1 MKLLVNR
8 LFWAIAGILLRLRYR
23 VTVEEADA
31 LAALDG
37 PTLVLPNHPAYVDPA
52 LVLSHLRLGRSLRP
66 LVFSGIYRLLP
77 LRPLMAMV
85 DAFEVPDL
93 SAQSRDAQAK
103 TLGMID
109 AVVERI
115 HRGDSFLIYPSGRLQ
130 RGNREV
136 VGSARAIHEIL
147 SRCPEVNVVLVRT
160 RGVWGSSF
168 SCAATGALPSLVPT
182 ILRNLGWAL
191 AALLVFLPR
200 RKVTIHAEVLAP
212 RTLPFATREQTNAF
226 LEGWYNIDGPQEPL
240 FVRSSHLFGPTEGKY
255 AAAVALPAVDPAT
268 IDPKTIRLVND
279 LVQGQ
284 LGREVDAGDLTFD
297 TTLESLGMDSLDRMD
312 ATLKVEQQFGFH
324 NAAVVN
330 TLGELWS
337 LADGKL
343 AGEGKEEPIPVPPAW
358 FAPPRSTDSP
368 AVLAGTVAEAFV
380 RRALLAPAQA
390 AVADRISGVLPAR
403 RLLVGASLMARRFA
417 TWPEKHVGIMLPAS
431 VAADIVFFA
440 LHMAGKTPVMMN
452 WTTGPANLAHGVKV
466 TGTRR
471 IVTSKKLID
480 RLGIEV
486 AGAEYEYLEAIR
498 GGIGK
503 GEQVSTLL
511 GTILNPGGILR
522 ALPKQDPDEPAV
534 FLFTSGSESAPKT
547 VPLSHTN
554 LITNITDSLEV
565 IEATASDSL
574 LGFLPPFH
582 SFGLTGNVLLPHLT
596 GIRSVRHADPT
607 DARGLVQTIRAYQ
620 PTLLFTTP
628 TFLSYILA
636 VSKAGDLKSL
646 RRIITGAEK
655 CPDAVFDQAQALAPE
670 GVILEGYGIT
680 ECSPVLAANRVGDR
694 HRGSIGR
701 PVRHVD
707 IRIVDVDSGEPV
719 ATGETGML
727 LAAGPSI
734 FSGYLNHD
742 GPSPFV
748 ELEGRQWYR
757 TGDLVV
763 ADADNRLSFKGRLK
777 RFLKAGGEMISLP
790 ALEEPFSRRHAP
802 DENGPKVAVEG
813 IETPGG
819 RHITLFTTFPLALR
833 EASQILLED
842 GLRGV
847 MRLDEVRQ
855 IERIPILGTG
865 KTDYKELRRLVTEA
879 VAPHG

>member
-1 MKLLVNR
+1 MKLLLNR
-8 LFWAIAGILLRLRYR
+8 LFWTISGILLRLRYR
-23 VTVEEADA
+23 VTVEGAEGLSA
-31 LAALDG
+31 LKG
-37 PTLVLPNHPAYVDPA
+37 PTLVLPNHPAYIDPP
-52 LVLSHLRLGRSLRP
+52 LVLSHLRLGKALRP
-66 LVFSGIYRLLP
+66 LVFSGIYRLIP

-103 TLGMID
+103 TLEMID
-109 AVVERI
+109 AVVARI
-115 HRGDSFLIYPSGRLQ
+115 GRGDSFLIYPSGRLQ
-130 RGNREV
+130 RGNAEV
-136 VGSARAIHEIL
+136 VGSARAVHEL
-147 SRCPEVNVVLVRT
+147 LWRCPDLNVVLVRT
-160 RGVWGSSF
+160 RGLWGSSF
-168 SCAATGALPSLVPT
+168 GCAATGAPPSLVPT
-182 ILRNLGWAL
+182 MLRNLGWAL

-200 RKVTIHAEVLAP
+200 RKVTIHVEVLP
-212 RTLPFATREQTNAF
+212 KRTLPKASREQTNAF
-226 LEGWYNIDGPQEPL
+226 LEGWYNVDGPQQPA
-240 FVRSSHLFGPTEGKY
+240 FVRYSHFFGPTAGHY
-255 AAAVALPAVDPAT
+255 AASAALPSIDPAT

-279 LVQGQ
+279 LVQGH
-284 LGREVDAGDLTFD
+284 LGRELDPRELAFD
-297 TTLESLGMDSLDRMD
+297 TTLEALGMDSLDRMD

-324 NAAVVN
+324 NPSVLN
-330 TLGELWS
+330 TLGELWA

-343 AGEGKEEPIPVPPAW
+343 SGGDTEEAIPVPAAW
-358 FAPPRSTDSP
+358 FAPPRSTDAP

-380 RRALLAPAQA
+380 RRALVAPTEP
-390 AVADRISGVLPAR
+390 AVADRISGVLPSR

-417 TWPEKHVGIMLPAS
+417 AWPEKHVGVMLPAS

-466 TGTRR
+466 TGTQR
-471 IVTSKKLID
+471 IITSKKLVD

-486 AGAEYEYLEAIR
+486 PGAPYEYLETIR

-503 GEQVSTLL
+503 AEQISTLL
-511 GTILNPGGILR
+511 GTILNSGAILR
-522 ALPKQDPDEPAV
+522 GLPKQDPDEPAV

-547 VPLSHTN
+547 VPLSHAN
-554 LITNITDSLEV
+554 LITNIADSLEV
-565 IEATASDSL
+565 LEVTAADSL

-607 DARGLVQTIRAYQ
+607 DARGLVETIRAFQ
-620 PTLLFTTP
+620 PTMLFTTP
-628 TFLSYILA
+628 TFLSYILS

-646 RRIITGAEK
+646 RRIIAGAER
-655 CPDAVFDQAQALAPE
+655 CPDAVFERTAALAPE
-670 GVILEGYGIT
+670 AVILEGYGIT
-680 ECSPVLAANRVGDR
+680 ECSPVLAANRVADR
-694 HRGSIGR
+694 RRGFIGR

-707 IRIVDVDSGEPV
+707 IRVVDVDSGEPV

-727 LAAGPSI
+727 LASGPSI

-748 ELEGRQWYR
+748 ELEGKQWYR

-763 ADADNRLSFKGRLK
+763 ADADNWLAFKGRLK

-790 ALEEPFSRRHAP
+790 ALEEPFSKRYPA

-819 RHITLFTTFPLALR
+819 RQIALFTTFPLTLR
-833 EASQILLED
+833 EASQILVED

-855 IERIPILGTG
+855 LEAIPVLGTG
-865 KTDYKELRRLVTEA
+865 KTDYKELRRQVTEA
-879 VAPHG
+879 VTGG

>member
-1 MKLLVNR
+1 MKLLLNR
-8 LFWAIAGILLRLRYR
+8 LFWTISGILLRPRYR
-23 VTVEEADA
+23 VTVEGAEG
-31 LAALDG
+31 LSTLKG
-37 PTLVLPNHPAYVDPA
+37 PTLVLPNHPAYIDPP
-52 LVLSHLRLGRSLRP
+52 LVLSHLRLGKALRP

-103 TLGMID
+103 TLEMID
-109 AVVERI
+109 AVVARI
-115 HRGDSFLIYPSGRLQ
+115 GRGDSFLIYPSGRLQ
-130 RGNREV
+130 RGNAEV
-136 VGSARAIHEIL
+136 VGSARAVHELL
-147 SRCPEVNVVLVRT
+147 SRCPDLNVVLVRT
-160 RGVWGSSF
+160 RGLWGSSF
-168 SCAATGALPSLVPT
+168 GCAATGAPPSLVPT
-182 ILRNLGWAL
+182 MLRNLGWAL

-200 RKVTIHAEVLAP
+200 RKVTIHVEVLP
-212 RTLPFATREQTNAF
+212 KRTLPKASREQTNAF
-226 LEGWYNIDGPQEPL
+226 LEGWYNVDGPQQPA
-240 FVRSSHLFGPTEGKY
+240 FVRYSHFFGPTAGHY
-255 AAAVALPAVDPAT
+255 AAGAALPSIDPAT

-279 LVQGQ
+279 LVQGH
-284 LGREVDAGDLTFD
+284 LGRELDPRELAFD
-297 TTLESLGMDSLDRMD
+297 TTLEALGMDSLDRMD

-324 NAAVVN
+324 NPSVLN
-330 TLGELWS
+330 TLGELWA

-343 AGEGKEEPIPVPPAW
+343 SGGAKEEVIPVPAAW
-358 FAPPRSTDSP
+358 FALPRSTDAP

-380 RRALLAPAQA
+380 RRALVAPKEP
-390 AVADRISGVLPAR
+390 AVADRISGVLPSR

-417 TWPEKHVGIMLPAS
+417 AWPEKHVGVMLPAS

-466 TGTRR
+466 TGTQR
-471 IVTSKKLID
+471 IITSKKLVD

-486 AGAEYEYLEAIR
+486 PGAPYEYLETIR

-503 GEQVSTLL
+503 AEQISTLL
-511 GTILNPGGILR
+511 GTILNSGAILR
-522 ALPKQDPDEPAV
+522 GLPKQDPDEPAV

-554 LITNITDSLEV
+554 LITNIADSLEV
-565 IEATASDSL
+565 LEVTAADSL

-607 DARGLVQTIRAYQ
+607 DARGLVETIRAFQ
-620 PTLLFTTP
+620 PTMLFTTP
-628 TFLSYILA
+628 TFLSYILS
-636 VSKAGDLKSL
+636 VSKEGDLKSL
-646 RRIITGAEK
+646 RRIIAGAER
-655 CPDAVFDQAQALAPE
+655 CPDAVFERTAALAPE
-670 GVILEGYGIT
+670 AVILEGYGIT
-680 ECSPVLAANRVGDR
+680 ECSPVLAANRVADR
-694 HRGSIGR
+694 RRGFIGR
-701 PVRHVD
+701 PVRNVD
-707 IRIVDVDSGEPV
+707 IRVVDVDSGEPV

-727 LAAGPSI
+727 LASGPSI

-748 ELEGRQWYR
+748 ELEGKQWYR

-763 ADADNRLSFKGRLK
+763 ADADNWLAFKGRLK

-790 ALEEPFSRRHAP
+790 ALEEPFSKRYPA

-819 RHITLFTTFPLALR
+819 RQIALFTTFPLTLR

-855 IERIPILGTG
+855 LEAIPVLGTG
-865 KTDYKELRRLVTEA
+865 KTDYKELRRQVTEA
-879 VAPHG
+879 VTGG

>member
-1 MKLLVNR
+1 MKLLLNR
-8 LFWAIAGILLRLRYR
+8 LFWTISGILLRLRYR
-23 VTVEEADA
+23 VTVEGAEGLSA
-31 LAALDG
+31 LKG
-37 PTLVLPNHPAYVDPA
+37 PTLVLPNHPAYIDPP
-52 LVLSHLRLGRSLRP
+52 LVLSHLRLGKALRP

-103 TLGMID
+103 TLEMID
-109 AVVERI
+109 AVVARI
-115 HRGDSFLIYPSGRLQ
+115 GRGDSFLIYPSGRLQ
-130 RGNREV
+130 RGNAEV
-136 VGSARAIHEIL
+136 VGSARAVHELL
-147 SRCPEVNVVLVRT
+147 SRCPDLNVVLVRT
-160 RGVWGSSF
+160 RGLWGSSF
-168 SCAATGALPSLVPT
+168 GCAATGAPPSLVPT
-182 ILRNLGWAL
+182 MLRNLGWAL
-191 AALLVFLPR
+191 AALVVFLPR
-200 RKVTIHAEVLAP
+200 RKVTIHVEVLP
-212 RTLPFATREQTNAF
+212 KRTLPKASREQTNAF
-226 LEGWYNIDGPQEPL
+226 LEGWYNVDGPQQPA
-240 FVRSSHLFGPTEGKY
+240 FVRYSHFFGPTAGHY
-255 AAAVALPAVDPAT
+255 AAGAALPLIDPAT

-279 LVQGQ
+279 LVQGH
-284 LGREVDAGDLTFD
+284 LGRELDPRELAFD
-297 TTLESLGMDSLDRMD
+297 TTLEALGMDSLDRMD

-324 NAAVVN
+324 NASVLN
-330 TLGELWS
+330 TLGELWA

-343 AGEGKEEPIPVPPAW
+343 SGGVKEEAIPVPAAW
-358 FAPPRSTDSP
+358 FALPRSTDAP

-380 RRALLAPAQA
+380 RRALVAPKEP
-390 AVADRISGVLPAR
+390 AVADRISGVLPSR

-417 TWPEKHVGIMLPAS
+417 AWPEKHVGVMLPAS

-466 TGTRR
+466 TGTQR
-471 IVTSKKLID
+471 IITSKKLVD

-486 AGAEYEYLEAIR
+486 PGAPYEYLETIR

-503 GEQVSTLL
+503 AEQISTLL
-511 GTILNPGGILR
+511 GTILNSAAILR
-522 ALPKQDPDEPAV
+522 GLPKQDPDEPAV

-565 IEATASDSL
+565 LEVTAADSL

-607 DARGLVQTIRAYQ
+607 DARGLVETIRAFH
-620 PTLLFTTP
+620 PTMLFTTP
-628 TFLSYILA
+628 TFLSYILS

-646 RRIITGAEK
+646 RRIIAGAER
-655 CPDAVFDQAQALAPE
+655 CPDAVFERTAALAPE
-670 GVILEGYGIT
+670 AVILEGYGIT
-680 ECSPVLAANRVGDR
+680 ECSPVLAANRVADR
-694 HRGSIGR
+694 RRGFIGR
-701 PVRHVD
+701 PVRNVD
-707 IRIVDVDSGEPV
+707 IRVVDVDSGEPV

-727 LAAGPSI
+727 LASGPSI

-748 ELEGRQWYR
+748 ELEGKQWYR

-763 ADADNRLSFKGRLK
+763 ADADNWLAFKGRLK

-790 ALEEPFSRRHAP
+790 ALEEPFSKRYPA

-819 RHITLFTTFPLALR
+819 RQIALFTTFPLTLR
-833 EASQILLED
+833 EASQILVED

-855 IERIPILGTG
+855 IGTIPVLGTG

-879 VAPHG
+879 VTGG